1 LAAAAAA
8 VLVSYPLVNAMFDDE
23 LSVLGGLGAAVLG
36 LMTTI
41 AAFLGVSYLLRAP
54 ELAELRRSR

>member
-1 LAAAAAA
+1 
-8 VLVSYPLVNAMFDDE
+8 MFDDE